1 MNTKE
6 QLKAQR
12 EIAAIYQRGQQNACD
27 KLDALRAAVDAAPHD
42 SWCNF
47 IISPSRYGLQSYQKH
62 LNGEKDLKYA
72 CDCWKSRLPK

>member
-27 KLDALRAAVDAAPHD
+27 KLDALRAAVDVAPHTNSCD
-42 SWCNF
+42 VNF
-47 IISPSRYGLQSYQKH
+47 IDTFSGGFKP
-62 LNGEKDLKYA
+62 